1 MIIEENTE
9 MGANVNI
16 VDGDGFKIMKVKWF
30 DTETKEAEIYA
41 SLIKSNLPDHGLN
54 STVKH
59 ETALSGRSIFK
70 GRQIVTFKCHLPFAK
85 AIDHLTGKEVK

>member
-1 MIIEENTE
+1 MIIAENTE

-41 SLIKSNLPDHGLN
+41 SLIKHNMLYNGLH
-54 STVKH
+54 SSIKH
-59 ETALSGRSIFK
+59 ETALSGKSIFR

-85 AIDHLTGKEVK
+85 AVNHLTGEELK